1 MTHELTHV
9 TNPITNAVT
18 TFDAFAFESLF
29 EFDGTYYGVS
39 AAGLFK
45 LDDVLSTEQPIG
57 TMRLAL
63 LHFGTELQKRIA
75 ETFIAMRSKGDIT
88 ITVEADEQPV
98 GAYNL
103 SPHGIEMLKQ
113 RRTLV
118 GKGAKGKY
126 WDFTLECSDDFDYD
140 TINIAA
146 VPVSRR
152 L

>member
-1 MTHELTHV
+1 MTHTLTHV
-9 TNPITNAVT
+9 TNPLTNAT
-18 TFDAFAFESLF
+18 TTSTSAFESMF
-29 EFDGTYYGVS
+29 EFDGKYYGVS
-39 AAGLFK
+39 AQGLFQI
-45 LDDVLSTEQPIG
+45 DAPASTEPIVG
-57 TMRLAL
+57 TLRLAL